1 MEDNAEVLE
10 QESQPQDEL
19 LQEEPQTEKQQP
31 SQKLLPQRDGTAVK
45 QMLSLNFFHLS
56 IILSNLAI
64 FASIL
69 TIALAFGG
77 FVTIIATGLT
87 VVLLFCVLFFL
98 TVATV
103 GVIYLVSDAGKMWG
117 WFEKISD
124 SGLAITQFIYKILPY
139 VSSIAFVICIVSI
152 LSLTLLN
159 KEKKVGRIV
168 ASSVFAVLTLVIAIL
183 SLTGV
188 LFKWIS

>member
-1 MEDNAEVLE
+1 MEDNAEVQE
-10 QESQPQDEL
+10 QESQPQEEL
-19 LQEEPQTEKQQP
+19 LQEESQPEEQQP
-31 SQKLLPQRDGTAVK
+31 NKELLPQKDNTAAK
-45 QMLSLNFFHLS
+45 QILSLNFFHLS
-56 IILSNLAI
+56 ILLSNLAI

-87 VVLLFCVLFFL
+87 VVLLFCLLFFL
-98 TVATV
+98 TVVTV

-139 VSSIAFVICIVSI
+139 VSCVSFAICVVSI
-152 LSLTLLN
+152 LALTLLN

-183 SLTGV
+183 SLMGV
-188 LFKWIS
+188 LFK

>member
-1 MEDNAEVLE
+1 MEDNAEVQE
-10 QESQPQDEL
+10 QESQALEEL
-19 LQEEPQTEKQQP
+19 LQEEPQTEKQQ
-31 SQKLLPQRDGTAVK
+31 SNQELLPQRDGTAAK

-69 TIALAFGG
+69 TVALAFGG

-152 LSLTLLN
+152 LALTLLN

-183 SLTGV
+183 SLMGV
-188 LFKWIS
+188 LFK